1 MTKQVKPLTPITN
14 TVAPA
19 LKIKSVQ
26 FCQNAMVNFVLVDR
40 ISDDKFDI
48 SLVENLLFYKDK
60 ASNTKYISPLSNVA
74 SMVINN
80 E

>member
-1 MTKQVKPLTPITN
+1 MSKKPNTPITN
-14 TVAPA
+14 EVVPII
-19 LKIKSVQ
+19 KIKSVQ

-40 ISDDKFDI
+40 VSDDKFDI
-48 SLVENLLFYKDK
+48 SLVENLLYFRDK
-60 ASNTKYISPLSNVA
+60 ANGIKYIAPLSNVA

>member
-1 MTKQVKPLTPITN
+1 MSKKPNVPIIN
-14 TVAPA
+14 EIAPT

-26 FCQNAMVNFVLVDR
+26 FCQNAMVNFLLVDK

-48 SLVENLLFYKDK
+48 LLVENLLYYKDK
-60 ASNTKYISPLSNVA
+60 ATSVKYITPLSNVA